1 MDIRKT
7 ALWVIDVDRRLIT
20 LKTFRKTTVLH
31 PSDISKEVGRSTQ
44 NISHALHE
52 MEEKGIVESIDE
64 KSTWKKY
71 MLTEIG
77 KKILKEVEKIL
88 DPDE

>member
-1 MDIRKT
+1 MDIRKN

-20 LKTFRKTTVLH
+20 LRAFRKITVLH
-31 PSDISKEVGRSTQ
+31 PSDISKDVGRSTQ

-71 MLTEIG
+71 MLTDNG

-88 DPDE
+88 EPGD

>member
-20 LKTFRKTTVLH
+20 IREFRKVTVLH

-52 MEEKGIVESIDE
+52 MEEKDIVESIDE

-71 MLTEIG
+71 MLTDNG
-77 KKILKEVEKIL
+77 KKILKEVENIL
-88 DPDE
+88 DPAD

>member
-1 MDIRKT
+1 MDIKKD
-7 ALWVIDVDRRLIT
+7 ALWIIDVDRRLIA
-20 LKTFRKTTVLH
+20 LRAFKKSAVLH
-31 PSDISKEVGRSTQ
+31 PSDISKDAGRSTQ

-52 MEEKGIVESIDE
+52 MEEQGIVESIDE

-71 MLTEIG
+71 MLTANG

-88 DPDE
+88 EI

>member
-1 MDIRKT
+1 MDIRKI

-20 LKTFRKTTVLH
+20 LQAFSRENALH
-31 PSDISKEVGRSTQ
+31 PSDISKECDRSIQ

-52 MEEKGIVESIDE
+52 MEEKGVVESIDE

-71 MLTEIG
+71 MLTNNG

-88 DPDE
+88 EPEI

>member
-1 MDIRKT
+1 MDIRQE
-7 ALWVIDVDRRLIT
+7 ALWIIDVNRRLIT
-20 LKTFRKTTVLH
+20 LRAFRKSVVLH
-31 PSDISKEVGRSTQ
+31 PSDISKDVGRSTQ

-71 MLTEIG
+71 MLTNNG
-77 KKILKEVEKIL
+77 KKILGEVENIL
-88 DPDE
+88 EI